1 MPKKYIVL
9 DTETTGLE
17 TEQGHRIIEI
27 GALLLEDRKKTD
39 NHFHVYLNPERLIDE
54 EAQRVHGISNKD
66 LVDKPLFFEIA
77 DEFLEFIQDSTLI
90 IHNAPFDLGF
100 LNYEFNLISSSYPKL
115 EDICDVEDSLVIAR
129 DKFPGQRNSLDALS
143 KRFEINN
150 YDRTFHGAMLDAN
163 ILADVYFHLT
173 GGQSK
178 FEFESNHAL
187 DSGINDATSNLDD
200 TDIQIHA
207 FNATE
212 EDIKA
217 NQERINEIES
227 KYEIKSIWNQS

>member
-1 MPKKYIVL
+1 MKEIVL
-9 DTETTGLE
+9 DTETTGLSVKD
-17 TEQGHRIIEI
+17 GHRIVEI
-27 GALLLEDRKKTD
+27 GCIELD
-39 NHFHVYLNPERLIDE
+39 NLIPTKNVFHVYLNPERLIDE

-66 LVDKPLFFEIA
+66 LVDKPLFSEIA
-77 DEFLEFIQDSTLI
+77 DEFLEFIQASTLI

-129 DKFPGQRNSLDALS
+129 DKYPGQRNSLDALS
-143 KRFEINN
+143 KRFEINS

-187 DSGINDATSNLDD
+187 DSGINDANSDLDD

-207 FNATE
+207 FKATE

-227 KYEIKSIWNQS
+227 KYEIRSIWNQS